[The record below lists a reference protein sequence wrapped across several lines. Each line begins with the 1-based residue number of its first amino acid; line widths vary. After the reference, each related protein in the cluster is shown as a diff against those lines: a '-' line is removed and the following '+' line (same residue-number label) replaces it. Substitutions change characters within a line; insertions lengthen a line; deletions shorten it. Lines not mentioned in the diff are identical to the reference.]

1 MKFKI
6 MLVSIT
12 TANVRSNKATFN
24 TNIPISYDIIEVSK
38 VLREYYHAPK
48 LTLTQNFTTG
58 YYSFSKFIDI
68 DNITTVPT
76 EIELDLYD

>member
-12 TANVRSNKATFN
+12 SASPRSNKATFN
-24 TNIPISYDIIEVSK
+24 TNIPISYDIIQVGR
-38 VLREYYHAPK
+38 VLREYYDSRK
-48 LTLTQNFTTG
+48 LTVTQNYTTG

-76 EIELDLYD
+76 EIELKL